1 MHIEGIALVVLLGV
15 SASAVAFEP
24 GNERVCKPSADGQSF
39 ECRDKVTGEVDAP
52 PEAQETPAAAVASK
66 VSAPVP
72 AAPLPAPA
80 DDHDP
85 TAPSTRKLPN
95 YLMQRPPSQPSAPLA
110 TPPPAPA
117 TVEPRKTEPPPAA
130 IVDAPRPAASPAP
143 APAAPQP
150 ATVPLEK
157 PLVREA
163 PATRAPVPESALEP
177 ASPAP
182 ASTPVVTREAPTS
195 AAATAPSPGQTA
207 SRNLAGARE
216 FGLLPAEHYTLVLAS
231 VRNPAALDALALAL
245 AELPGALYRLKLA
258 MPDGDWYS
266 LCWSQFA
273 DVEAAR
279 AARNTLPSDVGI
291 TSGWPRKIGLL
302 QKEITR

>member
-24 GNERVCKPSADGQSF
+24 GNERVCKPSADGQTF

-117 TVEPRKTEPPPAA
+117 TVEPRKAEPPPAA
-130 IVDAPRPAASPAP
+130 IVEAPKPPPSPAP
-143 APAAPQP
+143 ESAAPQP

-163 PATRAPVPESALEP
+163 PATRAPGPETVSKP
-177 ASPAP
+177 AAAAP
-182 ASTPVVTREAPTS
+182 APVVTPEAASS
-195 AAATAPSPGQTA
+195 AAIPAASTDASA

-216 FGLLPAEHYTLVLAS
+216 FGRLPAEHYTLVLAS

-245 AELPGALYRLKLA
+245 AELPGPLYRLKLA

-266 LCWSQFA
+266 LCWSDFT

-302 QKEITR
+302 QKEIAR

>member
-1 MHIEGIALVVLLGV
+1 MRIDGIALVVLLGV

-24 GNERVCKPSADGQSF
+24 GNERVCKPSADGQTF

-52 PEAQETPAAAVASK
+52 PETQETPVAAVASK

-95 YLMQRPPSQPSAPLA
+95 YLMQRPPSQPSAPLT

-117 TVEPRKTEPPPAA
+117 TVEARKAEPPPAA
-130 IVDAPRPAASPAP
+130 IVEAPKPAASPAP
-143 APAAPQP
+143 APAAAPP
-150 ATVPLEK
+150 DK
-157 PLVREA
+157 PVVREA
-163 PATRAPVPESALEP
+163 PATRAQAPETVSKP
-177 ASPAP
+177 AAAAP
-182 ASTPVVTREAPTS
+182 APVVTPEAASS
-195 AAATAPSPGQTA
+195 AAIPAASTDATA

-302 QKEITR
+302 QKEIAR

>member
-1 MHIEGIALVVLLGV
+1 MHIEGIALVILLGV

-24 GNERVCKPSADGQSF
+24 GSERVCKPSADGQTF

-52 PEAQETPAAAVASK
+52 PETQETPAAAVASK

-117 TVEPRKTEPPPAA
+117 TVEPRKAEPPPAA
-130 IVDAPRPAASPAP
+130 IVEAPKPAPSPAP
-143 APAAPQP
+143 EPAAPQP

-163 PATRAPVPESALEP
+163 PATRAPGPETVSKP
-177 ASPAP
+177 AAAAP
-182 ASTPVVTREAPTS
+182 APVVTPEAASS
-195 AAATAPSPGQTA
+195 AAIPAASTDASA

-216 FGLLPAEHYTLVLAS
+216 FGRLPAGHYTLVLAS

-245 AELPGALYRLKLA
+245 ADLPGVLYRLKLA

-266 LCWSQFA
+266 LCWSDFT

-302 QKEITR
+302 QKEIAR

>member
-1 MHIEGIALVVLLGV
+1 MHIEGIALVILLGV

-24 GNERVCKPSADGQSF
+24 GSERVCKPSADGQTF

-52 PEAQETPAAAVASK
+52 PETQETPVAAVASR

-72 AAPLPAPA
+72 ATPMPAPV

-85 TAPSTRKLPN
+85 TAPPARNLPN
-95 YLMQRPPSQPSAPLA
+95 YLMQRPQSQPSAPLT

-117 TVEPRKTEPPPAA
+117 TVEARKAEPPPAA
-130 IVDAPRPAASPAP
+130 IVEAPKPAPSPAP
-143 APAAPQP
+143 APAAAPP
-150 ATVPLEK
+150 DK
-157 PLVREA
+157 PVVREA
-163 PATRAPVPESALEP
+163 PATRAQAPETVSKP
-177 ASPAP
+177 AAAAP
-182 ASTPVVTREAPTS
+182 APVVTPEAASS
-195 AAATAPSPGQTA
+195 AAIPAASTDASA

-216 FGLLPAEHYTLVLAS
+216 FGRLPAGHYTLVLAS

-245 AELPGALYRLKLA
+245 ADLPGVLYRLKLA

-266 LCWSQFA
+266 LCWSDFT

-279 AARNTLPSDVGI
+279 AARTSLPSDVGI

-302 QKEITR
+302 QKEIAR

>member
-1 MHIEGIALVVLLGV
+1 MHIEGIALVILLGV

-24 GNERVCKPSADGQSF
+24 GSERVCKPSADGQTF

-52 PEAQETPAAAVASK
+52 PETQETPVAAVASK

-72 AAPLPAPA
+72 ATPMPAPV

-85 TAPSTRKLPN
+85 TAPPARNLPN
-95 YLMQRPPSQPSAPLA
+95 YLMQRPQSQPSAPLT

-117 TVEPRKTEPPPAA
+117 TVEARKAEPPPAA
-130 IVDAPRPAASPAP
+130 IVEAPKPAASPAP
-143 APAAPQP
+143 APAAAPP
-150 ATVPLEK
+150 DK
-157 PLVREA
+157 PVVREA
-163 PATRAPVPESALEP
+163 PATRAQAPETVSKP
-177 ASPAP
+177 AAAAP
-182 ASTPVVTREAPTS
+182 APVVTPEAASS
-195 AAATAPSPGQTA
+195 AAIPAASTDASA

-216 FGLLPAEHYTLVLAS
+216 FGRLPAGHYTLVLAS

-245 AELPGALYRLKLA
+245 ADLPGVLYRLKLA

-266 LCWSQFA
+266 LCWSDFT

-279 AARNTLPSDVGI
+279 AARTSLPSDVGI

-302 QKEITR
+302 QKEIAR

>member
-24 GNERVCKPSADGQSF
+24 GNERVCKPSADGQTF

-52 PEAQETPAAAVASK
+52 PETQETPAAAVASK

-95 YLMQRPPSQPSAPLA
+95 YLMQRPQSQPSAPLT

-117 TVEPRKTEPPPAA
+117 TVEPRKAEPPPAA
-130 IVDAPRPAASPAP
+130 IVEAPKPAASPAP
-143 APAAPQP
+143 APAAAPP
-150 ATVPLEK
+150 DK
-157 PLVREA
+157 PVVREA
-163 PATRAPVPESALEP
+163 PATRAQAPETVSKPAA

-182 ASTPVVTREAPTS
+182 TSTPVVTREAPTS
-195 AAATAPSPGQTA
+195 AAATAPSSGQAA
-207 SRNLAGARE
+207 SPNLAGARE
-216 FGLLPAEHYTLVLAS
+216 FRLLPAGHYTLVLAS

-245 AELPGALYRLKLA
+245 ADLPGVLYRLKLA

-266 LCWSQFA
+266 LCWSDFT

-279 AARNTLPSDVGI
+279 AARTSLPSDVGI

-302 QKEITR
+302 QKEIAR

>member
-117 TVEPRKTEPPPAA
+117 TVEPRKAEPPPAA
-130 IVDAPRPAASPAP
+130 IVEAPKPAPSPAP
-143 APAAPQP
+143 EPAAPQP

-163 PATRAPVPESALEP
+163 PATRAPGPETVSKP
-177 ASPAP
+177 AAAAP
-182 ASTPVVTREAPTS
+182 APVVTPEAASS
-195 AAATAPSPGQTA
+195 AAIPAASTDASA

-216 FGLLPAEHYTLVLAS
+216 FGRLPAEHYTLVLAS

-245 AELPGALYRLKLA
+245 AELPGVLYRLKLA

-266 LCWSQFA
+266 LCWSDFT

-302 QKEITR
+302 QKEIAR

>member
-1 MHIEGIALVVLLGV
+1 MHIEGIALVILLGV

-24 GNERVCKPSADGQSF
+24 GNERVCKPSADGQTF

-117 TVEPRKTEPPPAA
+117 TVEPRKAEPPPAA
-130 IVDAPRPAASPAP
+130 IVEAPKPAPSPAP
-143 APAAPQP
+143 APAAAPP
-150 ATVPLEK
+150 DK
-157 PLVREA
+157 PVVREA
-163 PATRAPVPESALEP
+163 PATRAQAPETVSKP
-177 ASPAP
+177 AAAAP
-182 ASTPVVTREAPTS
+182 APVVTP
-195 AAATAPSPGQTA
+195 
-207 SRNLAGARE
+207 
-216 FGLLPAEHYTLVLAS
+216 
-231 VRNPAALDALALAL
+231 
-245 AELPGALYRLKLA
+245 
-258 MPDGDWYS
+258 
-266 LCWSQFA
+266 
-273 DVEAAR
+273 EAASS
-279 AARNTLPSDVGI
+279 TPSVV
-291 TSGWPRKIGLL
+291 R
-302 QKEITR
+302 

>member
-24 GNERVCKPSADGQSF
+24 GNERVCKPSADGQTF

-52 PEAQETPAAAVASK
+52 PETQETPVAAVASK

-72 AAPLPAPA
+72 ATPMPAPV

-85 TAPSTRKLPN
+85 TAPPARNLPN
-95 YLMQRPPSQPSAPLA
+95 YLMQRPQSQPSAPLT

-117 TVEPRKTEPPPAA
+117 TVEARKAEPPPAA
-130 IVDAPRPAASPAP
+130 IVEAPKPAASPAP
-143 APAAPQP
+143 APAAAPP
-150 ATVPLEK
+150 DK
-157 PLVREA
+157 PVVREA
-163 PATRAPVPESALEP
+163 PATRAQAPETVSKP
-177 ASPAP
+177 AAAAP
-182 ASTPVVTREAPTS
+182 APVVTPEAASS
-195 AAATAPSPGQTA
+195 AAIPAASTDASA

-216 FGLLPAEHYTLVLAS
+216 FGRLPAGHYTLVLAS

-245 AELPGALYRLKLA
+245 ADLPGVLYRLKLA

-266 LCWSQFA
+266 LCWSDFT

-279 AARNTLPSDVGI
+279 AARTSLPSDVGI

-302 QKEITR
+302 QKEIAR

>member
-1 MHIEGIALVVLLGV
+1 MHIEGIALVILLGV

-24 GNERVCKPSADGQSF
+24 GSERVCKPSADGQTF

-52 PEAQETPAAAVASK
+52 PETQETPVAAVASK

-72 AAPLPAPA
+72 ATPMPAPA

-95 YLMQRPPSQPSAPLA
+95 YLMQRPQSQPSAPLT

-117 TVEPRKTEPPPAA
+117 TVEPRKAEPPPAA
-130 IVDAPRPAASPAP
+130 IVEAPKPAASPPAP
-143 APAAPQP
+143 APAAAPP
-150 ATVPLEK
+150 DK
-157 PLVREA
+157 PVVREA
-163 PATRAPVPESALEP
+163 PATRAQAPETVSKP
-177 ASPAP
+177 AAAAP
-182 ASTPVVTREAPTS
+182 APVVTPEAASS
-195 AAATAPSPGQTA
+195 AAIPAASTDASA

-216 FGLLPAEHYTLVLAS
+216 FGRLPAGHYTLVLAS

-245 AELPGALYRLKLA
+245 ADLPGVLYRLKLA

-266 LCWSQFA
+266 LCWSDFT

-302 QKEITR
+302 QKEIAR

>member
-1 MHIEGIALVVLLGV
+1 MHIEGIALVILLGV

-24 GNERVCKPSADGQSF
+24 GSERVCKPSADGQTF

-52 PEAQETPAAAVASK
+52 PETQETPVAAVASK

-72 AAPLPAPA
+72 ATPMPAPV

-85 TAPSTRKLPN
+85 TAPPARNLPN
-95 YLMQRPPSQPSAPLA
+95 YLMQRPQSQPSAPLT

-117 TVEPRKTEPPPAA
+117 TVEARKAEPPPAA
-130 IVDAPRPAASPAP
+130 IVEAPKPAASPAP
-143 APAAPQP
+143 APAAAPP
-150 ATVPLEK
+150 DEPV
-157 PLVREA
+157 VREA
-163 PATRAPVPESALEP
+163 PATRAQAPETVSKP
-177 ASPAP
+177 AAAAP
-182 ASTPVVTREAPTS
+182 APVVTPEAASS
-195 AAATAPSPGQTA
+195 AAIPAASTDASA

-216 FGLLPAEHYTLVLAS
+216 FGRLPAGHYTLVLAS

-245 AELPGALYRLKLA
+245 ADLPGVLYRLKLA

-266 LCWSQFA
+266 LCWSDFT

-302 QKEITR
+302 QKEIAR

>member
-1 MHIEGIALVVLLGV
+1 MRIDGIALVVLLGV

-24 GNERVCKPSADGQSF
+24 GNERVCKPSADGQTF

-117 TVEPRKTEPPPAA
+117 TVEPRKAEPPPAA
-130 IVDAPRPAASPAP
+130 IVEAPKPAPSPAP
-143 APAAPQP
+143 EPAAPQP

-163 PATRAPVPESALEP
+163 PATRAPGPETVSKP
-177 ASPAP
+177 AAAAP
-182 ASTPVVTREAPTS
+182 APVVTPEAASS
-195 AAATAPSPGQTA
+195 AAIPAASTDASA

-216 FGLLPAEHYTLVLAS
+216 FGRLPAEHYTLVLAS

-245 AELPGALYRLKLA
+245 AELPGVLYRLKLA

-266 LCWSQFA
+266 LCWSDFT

-302 QKEITR
+302 QKEIAR

>member
-24 GNERVCKPSADGQSF
+24 GNERVCKPSADGQTF

-52 PEAQETPAAAVASK
+52 PETQETPAAAVASK

-95 YLMQRPPSQPSAPLA
+95 YLMQRPQSQPSAPLT

-117 TVEPRKTEPPPAA
+117 TVEPRKAEPPPAA
-130 IVDAPRPAASPAP
+130 IVEAPKPAASPAP
-143 APAAPQP
+143 APAAAPP
-150 ATVPLEK
+150 DK
-157 PLVREA
+157 PVVREA
-163 PATRAPVPESALEP
+163 PATRAQAPETVSKPAA

-182 ASTPVVTREAPTS
+182 TSTPVVTREAPTS
-195 AAATAPSPGQTA
+195 AAATAPSSGQAA
-207 SRNLAGARE
+207 SPNLAGARE
-216 FGLLPAEHYTLVLAS
+216 FRLLPAGHYTLVLAS

-245 AELPGALYRLKLA
+245 ADLPGVLYRLKLA

-266 LCWSQFA
+266 LCWSDFT

-279 AARNTLPSDVGI
+279 AARTSLPSDVGV

-302 QKEITR
+302 QKEIAR

>member
-117 TVEPRKTEPPPAA
+117 TVEPRKAEPPPAA
-130 IVDAPRPAASPAP
+130 IV
-143 APAAPQP
+143 
-150 ATVPLEK
+150 
-157 PLVREA
+157 EA
-163 PATRAPVPESALEP
+163 
-177 ASPAP
+177 
-182 ASTPVVTREAPTS
+182 
-195 AAATAPSPGQTA
+195 
-207 SRNLAGARE
+207 
-216 FGLLPAEHYTLVLAS
+216 
-231 VRNPAALDALALAL
+231 
-245 AELPGALYRLKLA
+245 
-258 MPDGDWYS
+258 
-266 LCWSQFA
+266 
-273 DVEAAR
+273 
-279 AARNTLPSDVGI
+279 
-291 TSGWPRKIGLL
+291 
-302 QKEITR
+302 

>member
-1 MHIEGIALVVLLGV
+1 MHIEGIALVILLGV

-24 GNERVCKPSADGQSF
+24 GSERVCKPSADGQTF

-52 PEAQETPAAAVASK
+52 PETQETPVAAVASK

-72 AAPLPAPA
+72 ATPLPAPA

-130 IVDAPRPAASPAP
+130 IVEAPRPAASPAP
-143 APAAPQP
+143 APAAAPP
-150 ATVPLEK
+150 DK
-157 PLVREA
+157 PVVREA
-163 PATRAPVPESALEP
+163 PATRAQAPETVSKP
-177 ASPAP
+177 AAAAP
-182 ASTPVVTREAPTS
+182 APVVTPEAASS
-195 AAATAPSPGQTA
+195 AAIPAASTDASA

-216 FGLLPAEHYTLVLAS
+216 FGRLPAEHYTLVLAS

-245 AELPGALYRLKLA
+245 ADLPGVLYRLKLA

-266 LCWSQFA
+266 LCWSDFT

-279 AARNTLPSDVGI
+279 AARTSLPSDVGI

-302 QKEITR
+302 QKEIAR

>member
-1 MHIEGIALVVLLGV
+1 MRIDGIALVVLLGV

-24 GNERVCKPSADGQSF
+24 GNERVCKPSADGQTF

-95 YLMQRPPSQPSAPLA
+95 YLMQRPQSQPSAPL
-110 TPPPAPA
+110 TTTPPAPA
-117 TVEPRKTEPPPAA
+117 TVEARKAEPPPAA
-130 IVDAPRPAASPAP
+130 IVEAPKPAASPAP
-143 APAAPQP
+143 APAAAPP
-150 ATVPLEK
+150 DK
-157 PLVREA
+157 PVVREA
-163 PATRAPVPESALEP
+163 PATRAQAPETVSKP
-177 ASPAP
+177 AAAAP
-182 ASTPVVTREAPTS
+182 APVVTPEAASS
-195 AAATAPSPGQTA
+195 AAIPAASTDASA

-216 FGLLPAEHYTLVLAS
+216 FGRLPAGHYTLVLAS

-245 AELPGALYRLKLA
+245 ADMPGDLYRLKLA

-266 LCWSQFA
+266 LCWSDFT

-279 AARNTLPSDVGI
+279 AARTSLPSDVGI
-291 TSGWPRKIGLL
+291 TSGWQRKIGLL
-302 QKEITR
+302 QKEIAR

>member
-1 MHIEGIALVVLLGV
+1 MHIEGIALVILLGV

-24 GNERVCKPSADGQSF
+24 GSERVCKPSADGQTF

-52 PEAQETPAAAVASK
+52 PETQETPVAAVASK

-72 AAPLPAPA
+72 ATPMPAPV

-85 TAPSTRKLPN
+85 TAPPARNLPN
-95 YLMQRPPSQPSAPLA
+95 YLMQRPQSQPSAPLT

-117 TVEPRKTEPPPAA
+117 TVEPRKAEPPPAA
-130 IVDAPRPAASPAP
+130 IVEAPKPAASPAP
-143 APAAPQP
+143 APAAAPP
-150 ATVPLEK
+150 DK
-157 PLVREA
+157 PVVREA
-163 PATRAPVPESALEP
+163 PATRAQAPETVSKP
-177 ASPAP
+177 AAAAP
-182 ASTPVVTREAPTS
+182 APVVTPEAASS
-195 AAATAPSPGQTA
+195 AAIPAASTDASA

-216 FGLLPAEHYTLVLAS
+216 FGRLPAGHYTLVLAS

-245 AELPGALYRLKLA
+245 ADLPGVLYRLKLA

-266 LCWSQFA
+266 LCWSDFT

-279 AARNTLPSDVGI
+279 AARTSLPSDVGI

-302 QKEITR
+302 QKEIAR

>member
-24 GNERVCKPSADGQSF
+24 GNERVCKPSADGQTF

-95 YLMQRPPSQPSAPLA
+95 YLMQRPQSQPSAPLA

-117 TVEPRKTEPPPAA
+117 TVEPRKAEPPPAA
-130 IVDAPRPAASPAP
+130 IVEAPKPAASPAP
-143 APAAPQP
+143 APAAAPP
-150 ATVPLEK
+150 DK
-157 PLVREA
+157 PVVREA
-163 PATRAPVPESALEP
+163 PATRAQAPETVSKP
-177 ASPAP
+177 AAAAP
-182 ASTPVVTREAPTS
+182 APVVTPGSGVQRGNPGGVYGCVRFAQSGRCPRIRP
-195 AAATAPSPGQTA
+195 AACRALHPGTGQRA
-207 SRNLAGARE
+207 QSGCPRCAGAR
-216 FGLLPAEHYTLVLAS
+216 P
-231 VRNPAALDALALAL
+231 
-245 AELPGALYRLKLA
+245 
-258 MPDGDWYS
+258 
-266 LCWSQFA
+266 C
-273 DVEAAR
+273 R
-279 AARNTLPSDVGI
+279 AARRLVSTQTGHARWRLVQPVLVGFHRRRGRPCG
-291 TSGWPRKIGLL
+291 THQLAFRCRHHFRLAAQDRPAAKRNRPLNPWSLL
-302 QKEITR
+302 

>member
-1 MHIEGIALVVLLGV
+1 MHIEGIALVILLGV

-24 GNERVCKPSADGQSF
+24 GSERVCKPSADGQTF

-52 PEAQETPAAAVASK
+52 PETQETPVAAVASK

-95 YLMQRPPSQPSAPLA
+95 YLMQRPQSQPSAPLT

-117 TVEPRKTEPPPAA
+117 TVEARKAEPPPAA
-130 IVDAPRPAASPAP
+130 IVEAPKPAASPAP
-143 APAAPQP
+143 APAAAPP
-150 ATVPLEK
+150 DK
-157 PLVREA
+157 PVVREA
-163 PATRAPVPESALEP
+163 PATRAQAPETVSKP
-177 ASPAP
+177 AAAAP
-182 ASTPVVTREAPTS
+182 APVVTPEAASS
-195 AAATAPSPGQTA
+195 AAIPAASTDASA

-216 FGLLPAEHYTLVLAS
+216 FGRLPAGHYTLVLAS

-245 AELPGALYRLKLA
+245 ADLPGVLYRLKLA

-266 LCWSQFA
+266 LCWSDFT

-279 AARNTLPSDVGI
+279 AARTSLPSDVGI

-302 QKEITR
+302 QKEIAR

>member
-1 MHIEGIALVVLLGV
+1 MHIEGIALVILLGV

-24 GNERVCKPSADGQSF
+24 GSERVCKPSADGQTF

-52 PEAQETPAAAVASK
+52 PETQETPVAAVAST

-72 AAPLPAPA
+72 ATPMPAPV

-85 TAPSTRKLPN
+85 TAPPARNLPN
-95 YLMQRPPSQPSAPLA
+95 YLMQRPQSQPSAPLT

-117 TVEPRKTEPPPAA
+117 TVEARKAEPPPAA
-130 IVDAPRPAASPAP
+130 IVEAPKPAASPAP
-143 APAAPQP
+143 APAAAPP
-150 ATVPLEK
+150 DK
-157 PLVREA
+157 PVVREA
-163 PATRAPVPESALEP
+163 PATRAQAPETVSKP
-177 ASPAP
+177 AAAAP
-182 ASTPVVTREAPTS
+182 APVVTPEAASS
-195 AAATAPSPGQTA
+195 AAIPAASTDASA

-216 FGLLPAEHYTLVLAS
+216 FGRLPAGHYTLVLAS

-245 AELPGALYRLKLA
+245 ADLPGVLYRLKLA

-266 LCWSQFA
+266 LCWSDFT

-279 AARNTLPSDVGI
+279 AARTSLPSDVGI

-302 QKEITR
+302 QKEIAR

>member
-1 MHIEGIALVVLLGV
+1 MRIDGIALVVLLGV

-24 GNERVCKPSADGQSF
+24 GNERVCKPSADGQTF

-117 TVEPRKTEPPPAA
+117 TVEPRKAEPPPAA
-130 IVDAPRPAASPAP
+130 IVEAPKPPPSPAP
-143 APAAPQP
+143 EPAAPQP

-163 PATRAPVPESALEP
+163 PATRAPGPETVSKP
-177 ASPAP
+177 AAAAP
-182 ASTPVVTREAPTS
+182 APVVTPEAASS
-195 AAATAPSPGQTA
+195 AAIPAASTDASA

-216 FGLLPAEHYTLVLAS
+216 FGRLPAEHYTLVLAS

-245 AELPGALYRLKLA
+245 ADLPGVLYRLKLA

-266 LCWSQFA
+266 LCWSDFT

-279 AARNTLPSDVGI
+279 AARTSLPSDVGI

-302 QKEITR
+302 QKEIAR

>member
-1 MHIEGIALVVLLGV
+1 MRIDGIALVVLLGV

-24 GNERVCKPSADGQSF
+24 GNERVCKPSADGQTF

-117 TVEPRKTEPPPAA
+117 TVEARKAEPPPAA
-130 IVDAPRPAASPAP
+130 IVEAPKPAPSPAP
-143 APAAPQP
+143 APAAAPP
-150 ATVPLEK
+150 DK
-157 PLVREA
+157 PVVREA
-163 PATRAPVPESALEP
+163 PATRAQAPETVSKP
-177 ASPAP
+177 AAAAP
-182 ASTPVVTREAPTS
+182 APVVTPEAASS
-195 AAATAPSPGQTA
+195 AAIPAASTDASA

-216 FGLLPAEHYTLVLAS
+216 FGRLPAEHYTLVLAS

-245 AELPGALYRLKLA
+245 AELPGPLYRLKLA

-266 LCWSQFA
+266 LCWSDFT

-302 QKEITR
+302 QKEIAR

>member
-1 MHIEGIALVVLLGV
+1 MRIDGIALVVLLGV

-24 GNERVCKPSADGQSF
+24 GNERVCKPSADGQTF

-52 PEAQETPAAAVASK
+52 PETQETPVAAVASK

-72 AAPLPAPA
+72 ATPMPAPV

-85 TAPSTRKLPN
+85 TAPPARNLPN
-95 YLMQRPPSQPSAPLA
+95 YLMQRPQSQPSAPLT

-117 TVEPRKTEPPPAA
+117 TVEARKAEPPPAA
-130 IVDAPRPAASPAP
+130 IVEAPKPAASPAP
-143 APAAPQP
+143 APAAAPP
-150 ATVPLEK
+150 DK
-157 PLVREA
+157 PVVREA
-163 PATRAPVPESALEP
+163 PATRAQAPETVSKP
-177 ASPAP
+177 AAAAP
-182 ASTPVVTREAPTS
+182 APVVTPEAASS
-195 AAATAPSPGQTA
+195 AAIPAASTDASA

-216 FGLLPAEHYTLVLAS
+216 FGRLPAGHYTLVLAS

-245 AELPGALYRLKLA
+245 ADLPGVLYRLKLA

-266 LCWSQFA
+266 LCWSDFT

-302 QKEITR
+302 QKEIAR

>member
-1 MHIEGIALVVLLGV
+1 MRIDGIALVVLLGV

-24 GNERVCKPSADGQSF
+24 GNERVCKPSADGQTF

-95 YLMQRPPSQPSAPLA
+95 YLMQRPQSQPSAPLT

-117 TVEPRKTEPPPAA
+117 TVEPRKAEPPPAA
-130 IVDAPRPAASPAP
+130 IVEAPKPAASPAP
-143 APAAPQP
+143 APAAAPP
-150 ATVPLEK
+150 DK
-157 PLVREA
+157 PVVREA
-163 PATRAPVPESALEP
+163 PATRAQAPETVSKPAA

-182 ASTPVVTREAPTS
+182 TSTPVVTREAPTS
-195 AAATAPSPGQTA
+195 AAATAPSSGQAA
-207 SRNLAGARE
+207 SPNLAGARE
-216 FGLLPAEHYTLVLAS
+216 FRLLPAGHYTLVLAS

-245 AELPGALYRLKLA
+245 AELPGPLYRLKLA

-302 QKEITR
+302 QKEIAR

>member
-1 MHIEGIALVVLLGV
+1 MHIEGIALVILLGV

-24 GNERVCKPSADGQSF
+24 GSERVCKPSADGQTF

-52 PEAQETPAAAVASK
+52 PETQETPVAAVASK

-72 AAPLPAPA
+72 ATPMPAPV

-85 TAPSTRKLPN
+85 TAPPARNLPT
-95 YLMQRPPSQPSAPLA
+95 YLMQRPQSQPSAPLT

-117 TVEPRKTEPPPAA
+117 TVEARKAEPPPAA
-130 IVDAPRPAASPAP
+130 IVEAPKPAASPAP
-143 APAAPQP
+143 APAAAPP
-150 ATVPLEK
+150 DK
-157 PLVREA
+157 PVVREA
-163 PATRAPVPESALEP
+163 PATRAQAPETVSKP
-177 ASPAP
+177 AAAAP
-182 ASTPVVTREAPTS
+182 APVVTPEAASS
-195 AAATAPSPGQTA
+195 AAIPAASTDASA

-216 FGLLPAEHYTLVLAS
+216 FGRLPAGHYTLVLAS

-245 AELPGALYRLKLA
+245 ADLPGVLYRLKLA

-266 LCWSQFA
+266 LCWSDFT

-279 AARNTLPSDVGI
+279 AARTSLPSDVGI

-302 QKEITR
+302 QKEIAR

>member
-1 MHIEGIALVVLLGV
+1 MRIDGIALVVLLGV

-24 GNERVCKPSADGQSF
+24 GNERVCKPSADGQTF

-117 TVEPRKTEPPPAA
+117 TVEPRKAEPPPAA
-130 IVDAPRPAASPAP
+130 IVEAPKPPPSPAP
-143 APAAPQP
+143 EPAAPQP

-163 PATRAPVPESALEP
+163 PATRAPGPETVSKP
-177 ASPAP
+177 AAAAP
-182 ASTPVVTREAPTS
+182 APVVTPEAASS
-195 AAATAPSPGQTA
+195 AAIPAASTDASA

-216 FGLLPAEHYTLVLAS
+216 FGRLPAEHYTLVLAS

-245 AELPGALYRLKLA
+245 AELPGPLYRLKLA

-266 LCWSQFA
+266 LCWSDFT

-302 QKEITR
+302 QKEIAR

>member
-1 MHIEGIALVVLLGV
+1 MHIEGIALVILLGV

-24 GNERVCKPSADGQSF
+24 GSERVCKPSADGQTF

-52 PEAQETPAAAVASK
+52 PETQETPVAAVASK

-72 AAPLPAPA
+72 ATPMPAPV

-85 TAPSTRKLPN
+85 TAPPARNLPN
-95 YLMQRPPSQPSAPLA
+95 YLMQRPQSQPSAPLT

-117 TVEPRKTEPPPAA
+117 TVEARKAEPPPAA
-130 IVDAPRPAASPAP
+130 IVEAPKPAASPAP
-143 APAAPQP
+143 APAAAPP
-150 ATVPLEK
+150 DK
-157 PLVREA
+157 PVVREA
-163 PATRAPVPESALEP
+163 PATRAQAPETVSKP
-177 ASPAP
+177 AAAAP
-182 ASTPVVTREAPTS
+182 APVVTPEAASS
-195 AAATAPSPGQTA
+195 AAIPAASTDASA

-216 FGLLPAEHYTLVLAS
+216 FGRLPAGHYTLVLAS

-266 LCWSQFA
+266 LCWSDFT

-279 AARNTLPSDVGI
+279 AARTSLPSDVGI

-302 QKEITR
+302 QKEIAR

>member
-1 MHIEGIALVVLLGV
+1 MHIEGIALVILLGV

-24 GNERVCKPSADGQSF
+24 GSERVCKPSADGQTF

-52 PEAQETPAAAVASK
+52 PETQETPVAAVASK

-72 AAPLPAPA
+72 ATPMPAPA

-95 YLMQRPPSQPSAPLA
+95 YLMQRPQSQPSAPLT

-117 TVEPRKTEPPPAA
+117 TVEPRKAEPPPAA
-130 IVDAPRPAASPAP
+130 IVEAPKPAASPAP
-143 APAAPQP
+143 APAAAPP
-150 ATVPLEK
+150 DK
-157 PLVREA
+157 PVVREA
-163 PATRAPVPESALEP
+163 PATRAQAPETVSKPAA

-182 ASTPVVTREAPTS
+182 TSTPVVTREAPTS
-195 AAATAPSPGQTA
+195 AAATAPSSGQAA
-207 SRNLAGARE
+207 SPNLAGARE
-216 FGLLPAEHYTLVLAS
+216 FRLLPAGHYTLVLAS

-245 AELPGALYRLKLA
+245 AELPGPLYRLKLA

>member
-1 MHIEGIALVVLLGV
+1 MHIEGIALVILLGV

-24 GNERVCKPSADGQSF
+24 GSERVCKPSADGQTF

-72 AAPLPAPA
+72 ATPMPAPV

-85 TAPSTRKLPN
+85 TAPPARNLPN
-95 YLMQRPPSQPSAPLA
+95 YLMQRPQSQPSAPLT

-117 TVEPRKTEPPPAA
+117 TVEARKAEPPPAA
-130 IVDAPRPAASPAP
+130 IVEAPKPAASPAP
-143 APAAPQP
+143 APAAAPP
-150 ATVPLEK
+150 DK
-157 PLVREA
+157 PVVREA
-163 PATRAPVPESALEP
+163 PATRAQAPETVSKP
-177 ASPAP
+177 AAAAP
-182 ASTPVVTREAPTS
+182 APVVTPEAASS
-195 AAATAPSPGQTA
+195 AAIPAASTDASA

-216 FGLLPAEHYTLVLAS
+216 FGRLPAGHYTLVLAS

-245 AELPGALYRLKLA
+245 ADLPGVLYRLKLA

-266 LCWSQFA
+266 LCWSDFT

-279 AARNTLPSDVGI
+279 AARTSLPSDVGI

-302 QKEITR
+302 QKEIAR

>member
-1 MHIEGIALVVLLGV
+1 MHIEGIALVILLGV

-24 GNERVCKPSADGQSF
+24 GSERVCKPSADGQTF

-52 PEAQETPAAAVASK
+52 PETQETPVAAVASK

-72 AAPLPAPA
+72 ATPMPAPA

-95 YLMQRPPSQPSAPLA
+95 YLMQRPQSQPSAPLA

-117 TVEPRKTEPPPAA
+117 TVEARKAEPPPAA
-130 IVDAPRPAASPAP
+130 IVEAPKPAASPAP
-143 APAAPQP
+143 APAAAPP
-150 ATVPLEK
+150 DK
-157 PLVREA
+157 PVVREA
-163 PATRAPVPESALEP
+163 PATRAQAPETVSKP
-177 ASPAP
+177 AAAAP
-182 ASTPVVTREAPTS
+182 APVVTPEAASS
-195 AAATAPSPGQTA
+195 AAIPAASTDASA

-216 FGLLPAEHYTLVLAS
+216 FGRLPAGHYTLVLAS

-245 AELPGALYRLKLA
+245 ADLPGVLYRLKLA

-266 LCWSQFA
+266 LCWSDFT

-279 AARNTLPSDVGI
+279 AARTSLPSDVGI

-302 QKEITR
+302 QKEIAR

>member
-1 MHIEGIALVVLLGV
+1 MHIEGIALVILLGV

-24 GNERVCKPSADGQSF
+24 GSERVCKPSADGQTF

-52 PEAQETPAAAVASK
+52 PETQETPVAAVASK

-72 AAPLPAPA
+72 ATPMPAPV

-85 TAPSTRKLPN
+85 TAPPARNLPN
-95 YLMQRPPSQPSAPLA
+95 YLMQRQQSQPSAPLT

-117 TVEPRKTEPPPAA
+117 TVEARKAEPPPAA
-130 IVDAPRPAASPAP
+130 IVEAPKPAASPAP
-143 APAAPQP
+143 APAAAPP
-150 ATVPLEK
+150 DK
-157 PLVREA
+157 PVVREA
-163 PATRAPVPESALEP
+163 PATRAQAPETVSKP
-177 ASPAP
+177 AAAAP
-182 ASTPVVTREAPTS
+182 APVVTPEAASS
-195 AAATAPSPGQTA
+195 AAIPAASTDASA

-216 FGLLPAEHYTLVLAS
+216 FGRLPAGHYTLVLAS

-245 AELPGALYRLKLA
+245 ADLPGVLYRLKLA

-266 LCWSQFA
+266 LCWSDFT

-279 AARNTLPSDVGI
+279 AARTSLPSDVGI

-302 QKEITR
+302 QKEIAR